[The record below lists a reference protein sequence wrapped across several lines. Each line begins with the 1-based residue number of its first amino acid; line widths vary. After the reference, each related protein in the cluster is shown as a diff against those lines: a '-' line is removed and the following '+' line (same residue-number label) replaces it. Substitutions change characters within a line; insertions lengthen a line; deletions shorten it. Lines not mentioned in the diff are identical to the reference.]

1 MTEDKKQ
8 LQPQTPSPKTK
19 KTNHS
24 FGQEQ
29 ELKELSKKSPS
40 LIMSNRNR
48 EKQINKKK
56 KTQSLLRRPIL
67 TDLRQT

>member
-29 ELKELSKKSPS
+29 ELKELSKKKAP
-40 LIMSNRNR
+40 R
-48 EKQINKKK
+48 
-56 KTQSLLRRPIL
+56 
-67 TDLRQT
+67 